1 MPVRNVD
8 SLPAEAVTAGRSTKR
23 QVLIGPDEG
32 PNFAMRRFIM
42 EPGGGM
48 PMHTNEVE
56 HEQYVLRG
64 SARIRIGDETHH
76 VKAGDVVYIPG
87 GVPHSYDADEG
98 GSPSSSYASCPTGPI
113 RSSWS
118 IAEGRGLQP
127 NSTPPPAA
135 SAASSALSAASSSTA
150 ESFIVLS

>member
-1 MPVRNVD
+1 MSVRHVD
-8 SLPAEAVTAGRSTKR
+8 SVPAEEVKAGTDTKR

-48 PMHTNEVE
+48 PMHTNTVE

-64 SARIRIGDETHH
+64 SARVQIGDDVHH

-87 GVPHSYDADEG
+87 GVPHNYRADEG
-98 GSPSSSYASCPTGPI
+98 DEPFEFLCVVPN
-113 RSSWS
+113 
-118 IAEGRGLQP
+118 QP
-127 NSTPPPAA
+127 DVIE
-135 SAASSALSAASSSTA
+135 L
-150 ESFIVLS
+150 VDC